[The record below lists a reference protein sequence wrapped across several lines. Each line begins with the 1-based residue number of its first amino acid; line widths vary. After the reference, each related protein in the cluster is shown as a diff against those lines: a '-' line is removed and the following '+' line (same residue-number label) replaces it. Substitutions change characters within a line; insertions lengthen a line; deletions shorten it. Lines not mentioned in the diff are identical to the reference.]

1 MYHDQ
6 ILQKTVAANSNLHQ
20 VTLSEA
26 KKEQTQT
33 HELTID
39 DIAIYLSPVGFLIG
53 WVGFFLILRK
63 FQAFLD
69 AKTVFP
75 IKALHKVPC
84 KNCRF
89 YSHNHYLKCAVNPSI
104 VLTEEAMNCSEYS
117 PSNKK
122 KSSENPFG

>member
-20 VTLSEA
+20 VILSEA

-69 AKTVFP
+69 AKMVFS
-75 IKALHKVPC
+75 IKELHKVPC

>member
-39 DIAIYLSPVGFLIG
+39 DIAIYLSPAAFLIG

-69 AKTVFP
+69 AKMVFS
-75 IKALHKVPC
+75 IKELHKVPC
-84 KNCRF
+84 KNCHF